1 MGFVYF
7 QLCRCSCFLRISLY
21 VKGTGEQKQQSMKML
36 KQMVGKSIPWIFSV
50 HVEVKRVKE
59 GKKNIKAYMCQWEK
73 GCRLRCVCRTAWWS
87 LAACWAGVRGG
98 SVIISPTAASLC
110 FSDPVACGVVH
121 PAPEVVSS
129 SAACKPTSC
138 NRVSWSS
145 WVVTFCWCNAARQG
159 CGSVAGVKQN
169 AVHQTFMRHF
179 ARGCILKE

>member
-1 MGFVYF
+1 MQA
-7 QLCRCSCFLRISLY
+7 QLFLENIPLC
-21 VKGTGEQKQQSMKML
+21 KGNRGTKAAGHENAEANGREEHT
-36 KQMVGKSIPWIFSV
+36 VNIFSTCRS
-50 HVEVKRVKE
+50 EKGKRG
-59 GKKNIKAYMCQWEK
+59 GKKIKAYVCQGRK
-73 GCRLRCVCRTAWWS
+73 SCRLRCVCKTAWWS
-87 LAACWAGVRGG
+87 LAACWASVRGG
-98 SVIISPTAASLC
+98 SVIISLTAASSC

-129 SAACKPTSC
+129 SAACKPASC

-145 WVVTFCWCNAARQG
+145 WVVTFCWGNAARQG